1 IFDAFQNGYMLNARI
16 VRAAKVV
23 ILKN

>member
-1 IFDAFQNGYMLNARI
+1 IFDVFQKGYRLDGRI

-23 ILKN
+23 RVKN